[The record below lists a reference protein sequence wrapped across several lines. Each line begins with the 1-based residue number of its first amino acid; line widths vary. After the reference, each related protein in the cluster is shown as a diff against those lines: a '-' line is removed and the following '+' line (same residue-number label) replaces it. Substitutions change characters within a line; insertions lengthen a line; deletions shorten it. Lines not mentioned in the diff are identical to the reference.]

1 MKIIKLI
8 LLQLFILCLS
18 AFNTY
23 SQKLHSGEFYQ
34 EYSQTISLPPQA
46 GLDVIKLFKNQDRI
60 KAITSHGIFYYQNEK
75 WTGRPYVSGIIN
87 ASIDKGQTVW
97 MNNDKTIWSEK
108 GERIPNPPRTH
119 ARQAITATLW
129 LDKNSLLTATTHG
142 LYLWNGS
149 WEKDLS
155 FPEIKINAITQDSEG
170 TVWIA
175 SDEGLWQEKSTEWLD
190 IDKIGLA
197 LGHNSQYLTVTTG
210 LKGDDILFSSP
221 KAIAALASDGNH
233 WLKRGA
239 DGLPYGPATTI
250 LETDSLL
257 WIGTAKGLI
266 RKGKNWRYYTSKRWL
281 VDDQINDILAIEP
294 GKVWVATPNGIS
306 EIGLKAMTLEEK
318 ANGIEDIIEKRHN
331 RIGIINR
338 SKLAISGDINSSFLE
353 NQDNDGLWTSCYLIA
368 ESFRYAV
375 TKSEDAKAKA
385 KRTFEAL
392 ERLETVTGIPGYPA
406 RSYVRSEDLLAP
418 SRSPHPKNWH
428 PSPDGEWQWLDD
440 TSSDEIVG
448 HLFSMA
454 LYHDFVADEAD
465 KEKVVDL
472 IDRIVSHIVDNDLQL
487 IDYDGKPTRWAI
499 WTPDSLNR
507 SSNWYYEKGLN
518 SLQILSSLQTAY
530 HFTGKTK
537 YKKVYQHLIEKE
549 GYAQNALQAKMTDPF
564 DISHSDDILN
574 FFPYYNLLKY
584 TPKEDPNYPLYLQS
598 LQRSWKAV
606 QTDNMPVWNVIA
618 SALLKED
625 KDLNIAL
632 HEIQTFPL
640 DMITWSI
647 DNSHRWDLRI
657 DEFPGR
663 GRSPQAYTAIPS
675 PEGNTFRWNTNPKQ
689 LKISGGGKTEVSGT
703 YYLVAYWMGRYY
715 EYWE

>member
-1 MKIIKLI
+1 MKILKLI
-8 LLQLFILCLS
+8 FLQLVIQYLATS
-18 AFNTY
+18 ITY
-23 SQKLHSGEFYQ
+23 SQKLHSGEYYQ
-34 EYSQTISLPPQA
+34 EVSQTIALPPQA
-46 GLDVIKLFKNQDRI
+46 GLDVVKLFKNQDHI
-60 KAITSHGIFYYQNEK
+60 KAITSHGIFYYQNGK
-75 WTGRPYVSGIIN
+75 WTGRPFVSGIIN
-87 ASIDKGQTVW
+87 ASTDKSQTVW

-119 ARQAITATLW
+119 ARQSITATLW
-129 LDKNSLLTATTHG
+129 VNNNSLLTGTTHG

-175 SDEGLWQEKSTEWLD
+175 SDEGLWQKKTAEWLD

-197 LGHNSQYLTVTTG
+197 LGHDSQYLTVTTG
-210 LKGDDILFSSP
+210 MNGKDILFSSP

-257 WIGTAKGLI
+257 WIGTPKGLI

-281 VDDQINDILAIEP
+281 VDDQINDILPIEP

-306 EIGLKAMTLEEK
+306 EIGLKAMTLEQK

-338 SKLAISGDINSSFLE
+338 SKLAIAGDINSSFLE

-368 ESFRYAV
+368 ESFRYGV
-375 TKSEDAKAKA
+375 TKSEEAKAKA

-454 LYHDFVADEAD
+454 LYHDLVADDAD
-465 KEKVVDL
+465 KKKVVDL
-472 IDRIVSHIVDNDLQL
+472 IDRIVSHIIDNDLQL

-530 HFTGKTK
+530 HFTGKAK
-537 YKKVYQHLIEKE
+537 YKKVYQHLVEKE

-584 TPKEDPNYPLYLQS
+584 TPKEDPNYPLYLKS
-598 LQRSWKAV
+598 LERSWKAV
-606 QTDNMPVWNVIA
+606 KTDNMPVWNVFA

-632 HEIQTFPL
+632 REIQTFPL

-647 DNSHRWDLRI
+647 DNSHRWDLRV

-663 GRSPQAYTAIPS
+663 GRSPQAYSALPS
-675 PEGNTFRWNTNPKQ
+675 PEGNAFRWNTNPKQ

-715 EYWE
+715 GYWE